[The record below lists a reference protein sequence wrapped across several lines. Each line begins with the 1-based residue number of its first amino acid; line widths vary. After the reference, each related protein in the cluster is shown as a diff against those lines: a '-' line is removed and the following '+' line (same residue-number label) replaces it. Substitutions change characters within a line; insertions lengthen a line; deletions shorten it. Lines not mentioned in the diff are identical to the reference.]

1 MANLKLDLINELN
14 NKKMY
19 AELELVRLA
28 QEPNMKYSDKIDL
41 MDVELEELA
50 LVNAKLGLVEQ
61 YFQEPVAP
69 EGQPQAAPAP
79 QQEGPVAPVAEKPAG
94 KVHQGQSHGE

>member
-1 MANLKLDLINELN
+1 MANLKLDLLNELN

-28 QEPNMKYSDKIDL
+28 QEPNMKYADKIDL
-41 MDVELEELA
+41 MNDELEDLA
-50 LVNAKLGLVEQ
+50 IINAKIGLVNQ

-69 EGQPQAAPAP
+69 EGVPAP
-79 QQEGPVAPVAEKPAG
+79 PPPPQEPVAPQG